1 MNFVETFEK
10 SSELMK
16 SFLITFLNFLLIY
29 EKHDP
34 YPEQDKLLFESM
46 ILIQKIILY
55 LHIRNVQLYTL
66 DFSLTIEKD
75 MSKAYTKKMLK
86 PNKDNFQAI
95 QDLYASVIR
104 ENFSLQGKVYLSEE
118 NSKPSIVWRN
128 RQKIE

>member
-86 PNKDNFQAI
+86 PKI
-95 QDLYASVIR
+95 GRASCR
-104 ENFSLQGKVYLSEE
+104 ERV
-118 NSKPSIVWRN
+118 
-128 RQKIE
+128 